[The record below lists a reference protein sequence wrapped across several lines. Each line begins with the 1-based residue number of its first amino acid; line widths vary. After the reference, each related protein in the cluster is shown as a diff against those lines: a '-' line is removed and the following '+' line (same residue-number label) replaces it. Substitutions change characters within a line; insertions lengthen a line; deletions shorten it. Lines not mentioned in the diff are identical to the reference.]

1 MMVVQVEIMVAVQAE
16 IQVRGGLVLLL
27 LLLLLLLV
35 EAVLEVV
42 VLLLEHMGL
51 LLRFLLRRFLL
62 LPRNLWRGP
71 TSCGFAEYCSRKWFV
86 NVDVW

>member
-42 VLLLEHMGL
+42 VLVLEHMGL
-51 LLRFLLRRFLL
+51 LLWHLLRRFLL
-62 LPRNLWRGP
+62 MPRQALEVA
-71 TSCGFAEYCSRKWFV
+71 SQLCFQ
-86 NVDVW
+86 

>member
-16 IQVRGGLVLLL
+16 IQVRGGHLL

-35 EAVLEVV
+35 LVEVVLEVV

-51 LLRFLLRRFLL
+51 LLWHVLRRRLLLRLQPL
-62 LPRNLWRGP
+62 EG
-71 TSCGFAEYCSRKWFV
+71 V
-86 NVDVW
+86 NQLCFQ